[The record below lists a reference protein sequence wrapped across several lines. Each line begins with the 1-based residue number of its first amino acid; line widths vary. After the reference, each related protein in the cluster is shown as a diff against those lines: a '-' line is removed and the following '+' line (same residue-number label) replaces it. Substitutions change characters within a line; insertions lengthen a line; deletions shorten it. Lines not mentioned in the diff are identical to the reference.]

1 MQFHSAREQFDKYR
15 VMSKLVVQRARSV
28 TPYQFPLNMAYEL
41 LLSKGAVSVII
52 RGVEHM
58 RIGAVRSALGL
69 AGNVLKC

>member
-41 LLSKGAVSVII
+41 LLAKRAVSVTI
-52 RGVEHM
+52 RGVENM
-58 RIGAVRSALGL
+58 RSVRFGPRAESP
-69 AGNVLKC
+69 VTY